1 MLSVAVMAHNEEAS
15 IAQSIAAILNQDGFG
30 PEDRITIL
38 ENGSSDRTAAIVA
51 EIARET
57 PAVELCSIALGDKA
71 NAWSYYVFNISPG
84 IPADAHV
91 FLDGDVIMRPGSL
104 QALRDTLK
112 TTPDALAFSGLPYG
126 GRTADSWRARVLRE
140 HGMPGNFYAL
150 RTNTIEQMR
159 RDEWCL
165 PVGYMGDDTF
175 LQWILKRRLTP
186 QNTPDKT
193 AIQPVEGAGFDYAS
207 IPNNTLSGLW
217 MLYKRQRAYAMRDI
231 QSKLLSDHVLADP
244 QNRPPKDIAD
254 LYDQAKPWTALFGPF
269 GKVKP
274 FKLRKLMFLYTY
286 YRTRQRPQRKAAPW
300 HAVQPAAQADQR
312 G

>member
-15 IAQSIAAILNQDGFG
+15 IAQSIAAVLSQEGFG
-30 PEDRITIL
+30 PDGKITVL
-38 ENGSSDRTAAIVA
+38 ENGSSDTTAEIVA
-51 EIARET
+51 KIAREN

-71 NAWSYYVFNISPG
+71 NAWSYYVFNLSPR

-104 QALRDTLK
+104 QAMRDTLEAS
-112 TTPDALAFSGLPYG
+112 PDALAVSGLPYG
-126 GRTADSWRARVLRE
+126 GRTADTWRARVMRD

-150 RTNTIEQMR
+150 RGSTVEKMR
-159 RDEWCL
+159 QDGWCL

-175 LQWILKRRLTP
+175 LQWLLKRRLRP
-186 QNTPDKT
+186 QNAPDKT
-193 AIQPVEGAGFDYAS
+193 AIQPVKGAGFDYRS
-207 IPNNTLSGLW
+207 IPNTTLSGLW

-244 QNRPPKDIAD
+244 EHRPPQDIAD

-269 GKVKP
+269 GRIKP
-274 FKLRKLMFLYTY
+274 LKLRKLMFLYTY

-300 HAVQPAAQADQR
+300 YALSSTEQK